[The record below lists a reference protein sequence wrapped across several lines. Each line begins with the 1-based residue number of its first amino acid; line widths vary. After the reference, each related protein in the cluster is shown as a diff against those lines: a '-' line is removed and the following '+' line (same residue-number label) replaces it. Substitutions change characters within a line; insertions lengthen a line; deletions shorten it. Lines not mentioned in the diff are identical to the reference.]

1 MEKTISSLNY
11 QLGKIEELIKK
22 DLKNK
27 TFIYNFFVNEY
38 SEKLLDLDSLIDFL
52 SQTTIAKT
60 LFLSTIV
67 KKCMRIIDYWNND
80 SFELEKE
87 ELYSYYNES
96 TGVFVNSQSKF
107 HCIVLKPFE
116 WQFLNTESELN
127 YFFDNY
133 NYKIYSIQQIAK
145 RCTIIINWITTNYPE
160 TMPDETKKEN
170 DKPETIVESPFSV
183 SEWATIF
190 YYANETKLLPEART
204 IKERMEQFINKYEI
218 NTTLNYFRTQY
229 YEAKK
234 RINKK
239 NDYPINKLKLII
251 PFLKENYKQTV
262 TKVENE
268 IIFLE
273 ENMTE
278 Y

>member
-27 TFIYNFFVNEY
+27 TFIYNFFVNED

-60 LFLSTIV
+60 LFLSSIV

-116 WQFLNTESELN
+116 WEFINTESELN

-145 RCTIIINWITTNYPE
+145 RCTIIINWITANYPE
-160 TMPDETKKEN
+160 TTPDEVKKDLQTHNPDEVKKVLHDHIFKDNAFEIWEAMYNAFQITKR
-170 DKPETIVESPFSV
+170 S
-183 SEWATIF
+183 
-190 YYANETKLLPEART
+190 RT
-204 IKERMEQFINKYEI
+204 DLRFMYEI
-218 NTTLNYFRTQY
+218 MKY
-229 YEAKK
+229 
-234 RINKK
+234 NKEIH
-239 NDYPINKLKLII
+239 D
-251 PFLKENYKQTV
+251 TV
-262 TKVENE
+262 TVTNILNWINE
-268 IIFLE
+268 VYDFGIDKLHYTNINDNSNRMRRNTYDLIKQRA
-273 ENMTE
+273 
-278 Y
+278 